1 MGDETWTHH
10 FEPEFRWQSMNWGHT
25 TCSRKMNSRVAVSW
39 QNLGHIFHVEE
50 VVLLNFLPSA
60 YMDNSEV

>member
-1 MGDETWTHH
+1 
-10 FEPEFRWQSMNWGHT
+10 MNWGHT